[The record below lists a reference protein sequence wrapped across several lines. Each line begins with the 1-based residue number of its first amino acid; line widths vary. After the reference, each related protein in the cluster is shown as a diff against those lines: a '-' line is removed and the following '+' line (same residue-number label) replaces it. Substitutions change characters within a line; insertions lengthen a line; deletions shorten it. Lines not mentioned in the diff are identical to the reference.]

1 MTGELVLTPPIAFT
15 IILVTVC
22 ILSWALSAF
31 SYKRTDA
38 RGAVGEPYA
47 CGEDK
52 FSTLVQP
59 EYGHFFPFAFF
70 FTILHV
76 IALIIATV
84 PKETVQTFV
93 LSIIYVTGAVV
104 GLLILFRRD

>member
-1 MTGELVLTPPIAFT
+1 MADFLLAPPVAFT
-15 IILVTVC
+15 IILTTVLL
-22 ILSWALSAF
+22 LSWALTRF
-31 SYKRTDA
+31 SYRRTDA

-93 LSIIYVTGAVV
+93 LSMIYIIGAVV